1 MADPIRHRILDAILS
16 TFSAVTVAN
25 GYRNTITTV
34 AIEALNPDDPTIT
47 PAKLPWVGIVPQT
60 EVWAD
65 QCFGKIKVDWPI
77 DIVCHFA
84 LDAHPATT
92 LSLATECADY
102 TTDLRRAWYADND
115 LGVEGVILTRITGR
129 QGVEG
134 MLEQARMGRGS
145 ILLKAMVRFIEE
157 IDET

>member
-1 MADPIRHRILDAILS
+1 LDAILT
-16 TFSAVTVAN
+16 TFQGVTVMA
-25 GYRNTITTV
+25 GYRHTITTV
-34 AIEALNPDDPTIT
+34 AIEALNPDDPAIT
-47 PAKLPWVGIVPQT
+47 PAKLPWIGIVPQAEIWT
-60 EVWAD
+60 D
-65 QCFGKIKVDWPI
+65 QCFGKIKVDWPM

-84 LDAHPATT
+84 LSVHPSTT
-92 LSLATECADY
+92 IALATECAEY

-134 MLEQARMGRGS
+134 LVEQARMGRGS